1 MTRKVLA
8 SFLFGGPV
16 IRTWPAEFGLLILR
30 LWAGLGLALIHGR
43 AKVFDPAMFD
53 QFTAGVAELG
63 FPFPTASAWFAAL
76 GEFLGG
82 LLLAAGLFTRPAA
95 LWIAA
100 VMATAAFGVH
110 TSSFTGE
117 AELSAAVPALSY
129 LAMALCFAFAGSSR
143 TGLDQLI
150 WRRYILSGHEAELAN
165 FERRRDAL
173 AQATAPRAR

>member
-1 MTRKVLA
+1 MNRKVLA
-8 SFLFGGPV
+8 SFLFGGPTV
-16 IRTWPAEFGLLILR
+16 RTWPAEFGLLILR
-30 LWAGLGLALIHGR
+30 LWAGLALALLHGR
-43 AKVFDPAMFD
+43 AKVFDPVMFD
-53 QFTAGVAELG
+53 RFTQGVASLG

-95 LWIAA
+95 LWIAC
-100 VMATAAFGVH
+100 VMTTAALGPH
-110 TSSFTGE
+110 RTSFTGE
-117 AELSAAVPALSY
+117 APFSDAVPALMY
-129 LAMALCFAFAGSSR
+129 LAMALCFLFAGSSR

-173 AQATAPRAR
+173 AQATAPRAS